1 MTKQFLPKSRWLV
14 TIILLTTLCINQMW
28 GAEATAYTLSATN
41 TGSDNNSTGY
51 ANEKSTTISEK
62 TWVVIGNSNQ
72 VPWRIGG
79 GKNTTGSSTNRYIYS
94 QTAITENITKVVVA
108 HGSKSNITVNSV
120 TLNVYSTA
128 QKAAA
133 GGTADVS
140 SVSVTYVD
148 NGNMTFNRPS
158 GHNWAGR
165 FYRIDY
171 TLTWSSS
178 NSAKYILFSS
188 ATFKYESASCT
199 ENPSIGAASL
209 NGSFLGTYL
218 FARFSGHCTQ
228 NINHLRFCRKPT
240 KCNFSA
246 HLSITDF
253 QQVTNPSI
261 QASPQISQFV
271 PFSLC
276 FLLFIYIISMIT
288 L

>member
-1 MTKQFLPKSRWLV
+1 MMQIITKINKSMKKLISLLTRLCSPRVGSRKDNGSTRLRVVFDLFTCRLRVWPLKIV
-14 TIILLTTLCINQMW
+14 AVFAILLTIGIGNVW
-28 GAEATAYTLSATN
+28 GAEEIAYTLTAAA
-41 TGSDNNSTGY
+41 TGSNSSPHNTYGDAATGWSCTD
-51 ANEKSTTISEK
+51 ANDVTIS
-62 TWVVIGNSNQ
+62 WAVIGNSYM

-209 NGSFLGTYL
+209 NGSVF
-218 FARFSGHCTQ
+218 
-228 NINHLRFCRKPT
+228 
-240 KCNFSA
+240 
-246 HLSITDF
+246 
-253 QQVTNPSI
+253 
-261 QASPQISQFV
+261 
-271 PFSLC
+271 
-276 FLLFIYIISMIT
+276 
-288 L
+288 